1 MALRALIIGKKL
13 TEARG
18 RLEKLREKDEEFQT
32 REAELEEAISEAESE
47 EDQEAVEKLVEE
59 FETEKEAHEEE
70 KKKLEEEISDMEST
84 LLYEDRSNR
93 SFAFIQLSLDHKTSC
108 CAVRVCF
115 QFRNLCC

>member
-70 KKKLEEEISDMEST
+70 KKKLEEHGFTLIPDWKDALGRYLKEIM
-84 LLYEDRSNR
+84 
-93 SFAFIQLSLDHKTSC
+93 
-108 CAVRVCF
+108 
-115 QFRNLCC
+115 

>member
-13 TEARG
+13 MEARG

-59 FETEKEAHEEE
+59 FETERKLTR
-70 KKKLEEEISDMEST
+70 KKRKNWKRKSPT
-84 LLYEDRSNR
+84 W
-93 SFAFIQLSLDHKTSC
+93 
-108 CAVRVCF
+108 RVSWKRL
-115 QFRNLCC
+115 QKSRLQG

>member
-47 EDQEAVEKLVEE
+47 EDQGAVEKIVEE

-70 KKKLEEEISDMEST
+70 KKKLEEHGFIRLPDWKDALGRYLKEIM
-84 LLYEDRSNR
+84 
-93 SFAFIQLSLDHKTSC
+93 
-108 CAVRVCF
+108 
-115 QFRNLCC
+115 